1 VRVPGN
7 IEFSSPPAPETG
19 PVNPV
24 GAAIIA
30 IAADKAGKG
39 DSLRACP
46 VSKIA
51 CADWQRHAGF
61 KSRLERDGGVEQ

>member
-1 VRVPGN
+1 M
-7 IEFSSPPAPETG
+7 EFSSPPTPEKG

-39 DSLRACP
+39 DRTCTDR
-46 VSKIA
+46 IA

-61 KSRLERDGGVEQ
+61 NFKLERDGGVEE